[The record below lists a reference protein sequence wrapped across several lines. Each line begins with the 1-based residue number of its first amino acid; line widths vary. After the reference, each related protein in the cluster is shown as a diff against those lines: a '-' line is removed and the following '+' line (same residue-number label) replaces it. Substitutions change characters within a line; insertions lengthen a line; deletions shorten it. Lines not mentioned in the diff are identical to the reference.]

1 TGGLLLRRLVAVAGG
16 FDDQIRH
23 ALGVFL
29 LGDVAA
35 RESADGPAA
44 RLGRAPAAVGLRAFL
59 DRLVLGHEGDIGHR
73 QGLCGRVLER
83 NRLAEALDRVLDAVR
98 RLVARLDPRYLHEA
112 VLEAVRRQRLV

>member
-1 TGGLLLRRLVAVAGG
+1 MSRILRPSMAVEPRVIPITRRWAIKAAGTPGRPGHRVPAPRPGRRWPERRGTGGLLLRRLVAVAGG

-44 RLGRAPAAVGLRAFL
+44 RFGRAPAAVGLRAFL
-59 DRLVLGHEGDIGHR
+59 DRLVLGHERDIG
-73 QGLCGRVLER
+73 
-83 NRLAEALDRVLDAVR
+83 
-98 RLVARLDPRYLHEA
+98 
-112 VLEAVRRQRLV
+112 